1 MRKERDILR
10 LACFGMSVAVAL
22 TVVGVC
28 SSFSLPSNQM
38 IPISWC
44 VCCIYLSI
52 ILLIDFARA
61 E

>member
-1 MRKERDILR
+1 MIEDRGLFRW
-10 LACFGMSVAVAL
+10 ACFGMSVALAL
-22 TVVGVC
+22 SVVGVC

-44 VCCIYLSI
+44 ACCIYLSI